1 MATAIKALPIT
12 LAVTGTMETT
22 GVIMGITEI
31 MEITVMA
38 IMGIITVAAMTM
50 INPAGL
56 AFALLAA
63 ACPASAERC
72 HVLKSARGET
82 LYSSEIPP
90 FDLSY
95 PPYSRAYEA
104 SRSRG
109 EHLIITA
116 DNGCFDEAAFVRLQ
130 RQLRALI
137 TGSSLMPDEVVPG
150 GSD

>member
-1 MATAIKALPIT
+1 
-12 LAVTGTMETT
+12 
-22 GVIMGITEI
+22 
-31 MEITVMA
+31 MA
-38 IMGIITVAAMTM
+38 IMGTVTVAAMMM
-50 INPAGL
+50 IKSAGL
-56 AFALLAA
+56 AFALLAV

-72 HVLKSARGET
+72 HVLKSAQGET

-116 DNGCFDEAAFVRLQ
+116 DSGCFDEAAFRRLQ
-130 RQLRALI
+130 SMLRAVT
-137 TGSSLMPDEVVPG
+137 TGSALMPDEVVPG
-150 GSD
+150 GPQ